1 MVYTPPVT
9 LSCLTSSVNSR
20 NGGYSLG
27 ESMTPRHSIPS
38 LDGLRACSVLFV
50 IAAHSLE
57 WIRNTPTVFPY
68 LQLGTLALLGV
79 DTFFVISG
87 FLITYILLKE
97 LDSTGGIRL
106 RKFYFRRFFRIFPP
120 FYVYLAVVGIL
131 AAAGIVHMN
140 HWALLVSGLYIWNYL
155 VLPNSWLV
163 GHTWSLSLEE
173 QFYLLWPPLLAKLG
187 RKRSLYAALTVI
199 LLSPLSRMITYAV
212 YPPWR
217 FFEWAMLHT
226 RLDTIMFG
234 CVLALLWNNK
244 QFQRVIE
251 KLLRPELFACSLLF
265 LTVIGPLFETGV
277 RPRYQWIVG
286 YPLHGVLISF
296 VLVYVV
302 KKPASLPG
310 HFLNLGLMR
319 HIGII
324 SYSLYLWQ
332 EMFDGPHVAF
342 FPWNLI
348 AIFACAE
355 LSYFLVER
363 PALSLRDRLEGK
375 WKFLSAPTAGESR
388 AVSQQNTTSD
398 AAVLVPDK

>member
-1 MVYTPPVT
+1 
-9 LSCLTSSVNSR
+9 
-20 NGGYSLG
+20 
-27 ESMTPRHSIPS
+27 
-38 LDGLRACSVLFV
+38 VLFV
-50 IAAHSLE
+50 ITAHSLE
-57 WIRNTPTVFPY
+57 WIHSTPTAFPY

-87 FLITYILLKE
+87 FLITHILLKE
-97 LDSTGGIRL
+97 LDSTGRIRL

-120 FYVYLAVVGIL
+120 FYAYLAVVGIL
-131 AAAGIVHMN
+131 AAMGVVHVN
-140 HWALLVSGLYIWNYL
+140 RWALLVSGLYIWNYL

-173 QFYLLWPPLLAKLG
+173 QFYLLWPPLLARLG
-187 RKRSLYAALTVI
+187 RRKSLYAAFIVI
-199 LLSPLSRMITYAV
+199 VLSPASRMITYAV

-234 CVLALLWNNK
+234 CVLALLWNDK
-244 QFQRVIE
+244 KFQRAVE
-251 KLLRPELFACSLLF
+251 KLLRPEIFACSLLF
-265 LTVIGPLFETGV
+265 LTVIGPMFETRF
-277 RPRYQWIVG
+277 RPRYQWIIG

-296 VLVYVV
+296 VLAYVV
-302 KKPASLPG
+302 KKPTSLPG
-310 HFLNLGLMR
+310 RFLNLSAVK
-319 HIGII
+319 HIGVI

-332 EMFDGPHVAF
+332 EMFDGPHVSF

-363 PALSLRDRLEGK
+363 PALRLRDRLERR
-375 WKFLSAPTAGESR
+375 WKSLSGPPSGERRR
-388 AVSQQNTTSD
+388 ASEQLLGIKD
-398 AAVLVPDK
+398 AALASDK